1 MPTVALWS
9 FLFSEGWALHLWK
22 IRHFPS
28 IWQSRRIPHNR
39 LIIGLLAL
47 GSLAALGGG
56 TVPFLTA
63 AQTPPESNPAEGK
76 IAPPDPAAAAAGL
89 DYLRKAHEALVQHTS
104 IQANLV
110 EQVAIGDRRFQIEGN
125 YVGAGLKLR
134 LEFKVQIAGG
144 ASGGLLEVCDGDV
157 LWSRLDLPDSRRVT
171 RRDVRQILK
180 AVTTSKSVPDSV
192 LLAELGLGGL
202 PALLSSLER
211 TMTFTQLREETVNDR
226 PLVVLRGVW
235 RPEFS
240 ARWPRDG
247 KGQLPTYVPD
257 EVRVY
262 FDRETQFPAR
272 LLYLKQAA
280 DGKGLGPLVSL
291 EFRDVVLG
299 GPVKEQQFL
308 FVPPDDVAP
317 QDITR
322 QYLDQIQQAN
332 TPAAAKPPGK

>member
-1 MPTVALWS
+1 MPSVALWS
-9 FLFSEGWALHLWK
+9 FLFSEGWALFLWK

-28 IWQSRRIPHNR
+28 FWQSPCILRNR
-39 LIIGLLAL
+39 TALGGLALGGLLAL
-47 GSLAALGGG
+47 TGGS
-56 TVPFLTA
+56 VPFLA
-63 AQTPPESNPAEGK
+63 AQQSPPAAQPAEKKEDASGTT
-76 IAPPDPAAAAAGL
+76 ASAEAL
-89 DYLRKAHEALVQHTS
+89 EYVRKAHEALVQHTS
-104 IQANLV
+104 IQASLV
-110 EQVAIGDRRFQIEGN
+110 EQVAIGDRRFQIQGS
-125 YVGAGLKLR
+125 YAGAGLKLR
-134 LEFKVQIAGG
+134 LEFKVQIEGG
-144 ASGGLLEVCDGDV
+144 ASGALLEVCDGDV
-157 LWSRLDLPDSRRVT
+157 LWSRMDLPDSRRVT

-180 AVTTSKSVPDSV
+180 AVTNSKSVPDGV

-211 TMTFTQLREETVNDR
+211 TMSFTKIHEEAAGDR
-226 PLVVLRGVW
+226 PLMVVHGVW

-240 ARWPRDG
+240 ARWPRDAQ
-247 KGQLPTYVPD
+247 GQLPLYIPD
-257 EVRVY
+257 EVRIF

-272 LLYLKQAA
+272 LLYLKREAG
-280 DGKGLGPLVSL
+280 GKGLVPLVSL

-332 TPAAAKPPGK
+332 APAAKPPEK

>member
-1 MPTVALWS
+1 M
-9 FLFSEGWALHLWK
+9 
-22 IRHFPS
+22 
-28 IWQSRRIPHNR
+28 
-39 LIIGLLAL
+39 
-47 GSLAALGGG
+47 ALGGLVILG
-56 TVPFLTA
+56 GGAVPFLTA
-63 AQTPPESNPAEGK
+63 AQTPPPAQPADSK
-76 IAPPDPAAAAAGL
+76 DDKADAAASDAGL
-89 DYLRKAHEALVQHTS
+89 AYLRKAHEALVQHTS

-110 EQVAIGDRRFQIEGN
+110 EQVAIGDRRFQIEGT

-144 ASGGLLEVCDGDV
+144 ASGALLEVCDGDV
-157 LWSRLDLPDSRRVT
+157 LWSRMDLPDSRRVT

-180 AVTTSKSVPDSV
+180 AVTTSKSVPDGV

-211 TMTFTQLREETVNDR
+211 TMSFTLQREETIADR

-240 ARWPRDG
+240 GRWPRDG
-247 KGQLPTYVPD
+247 KGQLPTYIPD
-257 EVRVY
+257 EIRVY

-272 LLYLKQAA
+272 LLYLKREA
-280 DGKGLGPLVSL
+280 DGKGLEPLVSL
-291 EFRDVVLG
+291 EFRDVVLD

-322 QYLDQIQQAN
+322 QYLDQIRQAN
-332 TPAAAKPPGK
+332 APAATTPPGK

>member
-22 IRHFPS
+22 IRHLPS
-28 IWQSRRIPHNR
+28 FWQSPRNRPNRIAV
-39 LIIGLLAL
+39 GLLAL
-47 GSLAALGGG
+47 GGLVILGGG
-56 TVPFLTA
+56 GVPFLTA
-63 AQTPPESNPAEGK
+63 AQTPPAAQPADNK
-76 IAPPDPAAAAAGL
+76 DDKTDAAAAEAGL
-89 DYLRKAHEALVQHTS
+89 AYLRKAHEALVQHTS

-110 EQVAIGDRRFQIEGN
+110 EQVAIGNRRFQIEGS

-144 ASGGLLEVCDGDV
+144 ASGALLEVCDGDV
-157 LWSRLDLPDSRRVT
+157 LWSRMDLPDSRRVT

-180 AVTTSKSVPDSV
+180 AVTTSKSVPDGV

-211 TMTFTQLREETVNDR
+211 TMTFTRLQEETIADR
-226 PLVVLRGVW
+226 PLVVLHGAW
-235 RPEFS
+235 KPEF
-240 ARWPRDG
+240 AGRWPRDAA
-247 KGQLPTYVPD
+247 GQLPSYIPD
-257 EVRVY
+257 EVRVF
-262 FDRETQFPAR
+262 FDRETLFPAR
-272 LLYLKQAA
+272 LLYLKREA
-280 DGKGLGPLVSL
+280 DGKGLDPLVSL

-299 GPVKEQQFL
+299 GAVQEQLFL

-332 TPAAAKPPGK
+332 APASTPPPGK